1 MSSELTARLA
11 NISLRGLSMGS
22 RFILI
27 FALAK
32 LLEPAE
38 LGLFGLILAT
48 VSFSVLV
55 IGADF
60 YTYSQ
65 RELLARESTEWAF
78 VIQHQITA
86 QLVLYA
92 LILPLQI
99 MVFWF
104 ELLPWEYLYW
114 FFALLITEHI
124 SQEINRL
131 LIAMQKQLLASWVLF
146 IRMGAW
152 VFIVIPFMYLYPE
165 WNNLNTILLA
175 WLLGSAAAMMLGG
188 FVIKNSVLDWNKF
201 SLDKKWILNGFKVG
215 GLFLLATIC
224 FKGLLTY
231 DRYAVEALS
240 SLDVLGVYVFYMGII
255 MGAISVLDPAVFS
268 FLYPR
273 MLHSYSRK
281 DFVAFKKTFKEL
293 IVSTLLISLLLSGIA
308 WFAMPYF
315 IDWLDKPIYKE
326 HIDAFMVLIFMGI
339 AYGIGMIPH
348 YALYA
353 MRKDKWIV
361 IAHISSMGVFVIA
374 LKLLQ
379 LNTGIMTVSV
389 ALLTAFIWMGLVKAV
404 GYLSTK
410 RQIEYIAI

>member
-1 MSSELTARLA
+1 VSSELTARLA